1 MSFDTAMSRPSIL
14 RMAVG
19 GGAGAAPIGA
29 MPAARETSPAPAN
42 YEIRKAK
49 LRDILEVLVRGYED
63 ARASRSGALATAA
76 IYPITAILLGGV
88 VATQA
93 LLPFVFPICAGFAL
107 LGPLATLW
115 FVALSRER
123 DRTGVVS
130 AAGAARV
137 FNSPRNAVIKRLAGV
152 TVALYLAWIA
162 VAGVIYG
169 ATLGTS
175 PEHAGAPF
183 FDRVFTTD
191 AGWTMAVVGCL
202 VGALF
207 ALVALAIGCISFP
220 MAIDRDVTA
229 RQAIGASVRAV
240 LHNPVLALAWGA
252 VVVAGL
258 ILGAI
263 PVLLGLGLILPVL
276 GHANWHLYR
285 KLIG

>member
-1 MSFDTAMSRPSIL
+1 MSFDNAMNRPSIL

-29 MPAARETSPAPAN
+29 MPAREISPAPAN

-49 LRDILEVLVRGYED
+49 LRDIFEVLIRGYED
-63 ARASRSGALATAA
+63 ARASHSGALATAA
-76 IYPITAILLGGV
+76 IYPLTAILLGGV
-88 VATQA
+88 VASQA
-93 LLPFVFPICAGFAL
+93 LLPFVFPICTGFAL

-123 DRTGVVS
+123 DRTGEVS
-130 AAGAARV
+130 ATGAARV

-162 VAGVIYG
+162 AAGVIYG
-169 ATLGTS
+169 ATLGTAS
-175 PEHAGAPF
+175 EHAGAPF
-183 FDRVFTTD
+183 FARVVTTE

-220 MAIDRDVTA
+220 LALDRNVTA

-240 LHNPVLALAWGA
+240 TRNPVLALAWGA